1 LIGRRA
7 RSVVDGYSQPSQWAS
22 PIHIEDL
29 VLDHQNPFIDEEP
42 RRRHWLVTACIGG
55 IAGSLAV
62 GAVLASLFGSA
73 ETSNQALASIQ
84 PGEFSGLPGL
94 SGKGDFDATQFGT
107 AFPAPKSG
115 SVAFKP
121 QPAGAASGA
130 VASIIPVSTGSYP
143 SITSNELPYA
153 TPSVIDGSYQV
164 ASLDTSGNI
173 TTITKQ
179 LPEPEDKLVELGK
192 GSTLGAEIAKL
203 GVPVDQALAMAK
215 ALEPIFPASMLKAGQ
230 QFTVTLEKQQDFYGE
245 DVTAAVRLSFSP
257 GPDEEIVVEAD
268 EDGNFIGR
276 IEGRKDGARS
286 KYAASPYYRTRG
298 FVGAGLYAT
307 AKDKGVPE
315 NIIAQMMQIYAYDVD
330 FQRQVRADDAFEIFY
345 GNPLTGSSTKR
356 KVIHYVALTVDGQT
370 KIYYRYT
377 TRDGDTGYFDENG
390 RSADRALMRTPVS
403 GSRISSGFGM
413 RRHPILGYTRMHTG
427 VDFAAPYGT
436 PLKAAGNG
444 AVSYAGWDGAYGRVV
459 RIKHENGYETVYAH
473 MSRIAS
479 TIKRG
484 VRVRQGQTIGFVGST
499 GRSTGPHAHFEV
511 RVNGR
516 PVNPLKVKAMGG
528 RQLSGKELAQFK
540 RHKRDIIAMMKAAPQ
555 STRVAQVEQ

>member
-1 LIGRRA
+1 VG
-7 RSVVDGYSQPSQWAS
+7 DGYSQPSQSAS

-29 VLDHQNPFIDEEP
+29 DLDHHNPFLDEEP
-42 RRRHWLVTACIGG
+42 RQYRWLITTCVAGV
-55 IAGSLAV
+55 AGSLAIGTVLV
-62 GAVLASLFGSA
+62 GLFGAA
-73 ETSNQALASIQ
+73 ETSNRALASIQ
-84 PGEFSGLPGL
+84 PGELLQVPNNALKSNY
-94 SGKGDFDATQFGT
+94 DTAQFGT
-107 AFPAPKSG
+107 PVPAPKSE
-115 SVAFKP
+115 SVVFQP
-121 QPAGAASGA
+121 QPATSLPGAA
-130 VASIIPVSTGSYP
+130 ASIIPVATGNYP

-153 TPSVIDGSYQV
+153 TPAVIDGSYQV

-179 LPEPEDKLVELGK
+179 LPEPEDQIVELGK

-203 GVPVDQALAMAK
+203 GVPIDQALAMAK

-257 GPDEEIVVEAD
+257 GPEEEIVVEAD
-268 EDGNFIGR
+268 EDGNFTGR
-276 IEGRKDGARS
+276 IDGAKDGARS
-286 KYAASPYYRTRG
+286 RYAASPYYRTKG

-356 KVIHYVALTVDGQT
+356 KVIHYVALTVNDQT
-370 KIYYRYT
+370 KTYYRYT

-444 AVSYAGWDGAYGRVV
+444 VISYSGWDGAYGRVV

-484 VRVRQGQTIGFVGST
+484 TRVRQGQTIGFVGST

-516 PVNPLKVKAMGG
+516 PVNPLKIKAMGG
-528 RQLSGKELAQFK
+528 RQLSGKELAAFK
-540 RHKRDIIAMMKAAPQ
+540 RHKGDIVAMMKAAPQ
-555 STRVAQVEQ
+555 ATRVAQVQQ

>member
-1 LIGRRA
+1 VG
-7 RSVVDGYSQPSQWAS
+7 DGYSQPSHPAS

-29 VLDHQNPFIDEEP
+29 DLDHHNPFLEEEP
-42 RRRHWLVTACIGG
+42 RQHRWLITTCIAGV
-55 IAGSLAV
+55 AGSLAIGTVLV
-62 GAVLASLFGSA
+62 GLFGAA
-73 ETSNQALASIQ
+73 ETSNRALASIQ
-84 PGEFSGLPGL
+84 PNQIPGVPNVSVKSNYDAAQFGLPGG
-94 SGKGDFDATQFGT
+94 ST
-107 AFPAPKSG
+107 PAPRSE
-115 SVAFKP
+115 SVVFQP
-121 QPAGAASGA
+121 QSVSGA
-130 VASIIPVSTGSYP
+130 TAAAIVPVSTGNYP
-143 SITSNELPYA
+143 SITSDELPYA
-153 TPSVIDGSYQV
+153 PPTVIDGAYQV

-179 LPEPEDKLVELGK
+179 LPEPEDQVIELGK

-203 GVPVDQALAMAK
+203 GVPVDQALAMAA
-215 ALEPIFPASMLKAGQ
+215 ALQPIFPASMLKAGQ

-257 GPDEEIVVEAD
+257 GPEEEIVVEAD
-268 EDGNFIGR
+268 EDGNFTGR
-276 IEGRKDGARS
+276 IEGAKDGARS
-286 KYAASPYYRTRG
+286 KYAASPYYRTKG

-356 KVIHYVALTVDGQT
+356 KVIHYVALTVNDQT
-370 KIYYRYT
+370 KTYYRYT

-444 AVSYAGWDGAYGRVV
+444 TISYAGWDGAYGRVV
-459 RIKHENGYETVYAH
+459 RIRHENGYETVYAH

-511 RVNGR
+511 RMNGR

-528 RQLSGKELAQFK
+528 RQLSGKELAAFK
-540 RHKRDIIAMMKAAPQ
+540 RHKGDIVAMMKAAPQ
-555 STRVAQVEQ
+555 ATRVAQVQQ

>member
-1 LIGRRA
+1 M
-7 RSVVDGYSQPSQWAS
+7 VDGYSQPSQSLS

-29 VLDHQNPFIDEEP
+29 EFDHHNPFVEDEP
-42 RRRHWLVTACIGG
+42 RQRRWLVTTCVAGV
-55 IAGSLAV
+55 AGSLAI
-62 GAVLASLFGSA
+62 GTVLAALFGA
-73 ETSNQALASIQ
+73 ADTSNRALASIQ
-84 PGEFSGLPGL
+84 PGEFLGL
-94 SGKGDFDATQFGT
+94 SGSATKGNYDAAGFGVST
-107 AFPAPKSG
+107 PAPKSE
-115 SVAFKP
+115 SVMFQP
-121 QPAGAASGA
+121 QAASIVQNTA
-130 VASIIPVSTGSYP
+130 ASIISVSTGNYP
-143 SITSNELPYA
+143 SITSAELPYA
-153 TPSVIDGSYQV
+153 TPSVIDGSYQM
-164 ASLDTSGNI
+164 AALDTSGNI

-179 LPEPEDKLVELGK
+179 LPEPEDKLIELEP

-230 QFTVTLEKQQDFYGE
+230 QFTVTLERQQDFFGE
-245 DVTAAVRLSFSP
+245 DRTAAVRLSFSP
-257 GPDEEIVVEAD
+257 GPEEEIVVEAD
-268 EDGNFIGR
+268 EDGNFAGR
-276 IEGRKDGARS
+276 IDGKKDATRS
-286 KYAASPYYRTRG
+286 KYAASPYYRTKG

-370 KIYYRYT
+370 KTYYRYT

-436 PLKAAGNG
+436 PLKAAGHG
-444 AVSYAGWDGAYGRVV
+444 SVSYAGWDGAYGRVV

-511 RVNGR
+511 RVNDR
-516 PVNPLKVKAMGG
+516 PVNPLKIKAMGG

-540 RHKRDIIAMMKAAPQ
+540 RHKGDIVAMMKAAPQ

>member
-1 LIGRRA
+1 VG
-7 RSVVDGYSQPSQWAS
+7 DGYSQPSHSAS

-29 VLDHQNPFIDEEP
+29 DLDHHNPFLDEEP
-42 RRRHWLVTACIGG
+42 RQHRWLITTCIAGV
-55 IAGSLAV
+55 AGSLAIGTVLV
-62 GAVLASLFGSA
+62 GLFGAA
-73 ETSNQALASIQ
+73 ETSNRALASIQ
-84 PGEFSGLPGL
+84 PNQIPGVPNVSVKSNYDAAQFGLPAG
-94 SGKGDFDATQFGT
+94 ST
-107 AFPAPKSG
+107 PAPRSE
-115 SVAFKP
+115 SVVFQP
-121 QPAGAASGA
+121 QAVSGA
-130 VASIIPVSTGSYP
+130 TAAAIVPVSTGNYP
-143 SITSNELPYA
+143 SITSDELPYA
-153 TPSVIDGSYQV
+153 PPTVIDGSYQV

-179 LPEPEDKLVELGK
+179 LPEPEDQVIELGK

-203 GVPVDQALAMAK
+203 GVPVDQALAMAA
-215 ALEPIFPASMLKAGQ
+215 ALQPIFPASMLKAGQ

-257 GPDEEIVVEAD
+257 GPEEEIVVEAD
-268 EDGNFIGR
+268 EDGNFTGR
-276 IEGRKDGARS
+276 IEGAKDGARS
-286 KYAASPYYRTRG
+286 KYAASPYYRTKG

-356 KVIHYVALTVDGQT
+356 KVIHYVALTVNDQT

-444 AVSYAGWDGAYGRVV
+444 TISYAGWDGAYGRVV

-511 RVNGR
+511 RMNGR

-528 RQLSGKELAQFK
+528 RQLSGKELAAFK
-540 RHKRDIIAMMKAAPQ
+540 RHKGDIVAMMKAAPQ
-555 STRVAQVEQ
+555 ATRVAQVQQ